1 MTEFDI
7 CTISD
12 AKLNGET
19 NVLTVEPSRETGL
32 DGEREAVG
40 TAAPMAQCLGVTAV
54 PADPTA
60 SGHAEGVVMSPCGP
74 YTAAVIGGTDTR
86 CADVVGQM
94 AKGDTALHGTHAAA
108 DKRAAVFCKEDL
120 LAILVG
126 KDTAIV
132 VDRGNG
138 AITVNDASGNQI
150 EMSSDNGIMLVEQ
163 GGAWLQLKDGKISMA
178 QSGLNLAGAV
188 SIGDATAMP
197 IVKMPAMTTYT
208 TALSTLLG
216 VLITNIGLISAI
228 VDLKLAPTPSA
239 PNATSAATAC
249 VAAFSA
255 FTAASAAAIP
265 LMPTLYTKAS

>member
-1 MTEFDI
+1 MSELDI

-32 DGEREAVG
+32 DGEREPVG
-40 TAAPMAQCLGVTAV
+40 TAAPMVQCLGVTSV
-54 PADPTA
+54 PADPSA
-60 SGHAEGVVMSPCGP
+60 EGHAEGVVMSPCGP
-74 YTAAVIGGTDTR
+74 YTSAVVGGTDTR

-94 AKGDTALHGTHAAA
+94 TKGDTALHGTHAAA
-108 DKRAAVFCKEDL
+108 DKRAAVFCKENL

-132 VDRGNG
+132 VDRGSG
-138 AITVNDASGNQI
+138 AITINDASGNQI
-150 EMSSDNGIMLVEQ
+150 EMSADNGIMLVEQ
-163 GGAWLQLKDGKISMA
+163 GGAWLQLKGGAITMA

-208 TALSTLLG
+208 GALATLLTALDTYCAGVASVVGAMPGGASIAGLYTTYQGANST
-216 VLITNIGLISAI
+216 
-228 VDLKLAPTPSA
+228 
-239 PNATSAATAC
+239 
-249 VAAFSA
+249 FSS
-255 FTAASAAAIP
+255 ASAGAIAA
-265 LMPTLYTKAS
+265 MPTIFTKAS